1 MYQVQQ
7 IQLNLAMEDQKALW
21 AFKGSVK
28 PKNTKY
34 VQFHM
39 ISFYLE
45 ILHRIQN
52 LIWGNSEQSVCLLFR
67 KLRLKFLI
75 SEYRGGKWQR
85 MSNAK
90 TTRTLP
96 GQKKKQE
103 LHLDLTKLI
112 IEWFICLVWQQ
123 VIQPHLMQW
132 DASQAGKHAL
142 QWWNNVPQ
150 FQTAQQ
156 VCRNC

>member
-1 MYQVQQ
+1 
-7 IQLNLAMEDQKALW
+7 MENDKERQMQK
-21 AFKGSVK
+21 
-28 PKNTKY
+28 
-34 VQFHM
+34 QH
-39 ISFYLE
+39 E
-45 ILHRIQN
+45 HCR
-52 LIWGNSEQSVCLLFR
+52 
-67 KLRLKFLI
+67 
-75 SEYRGGKWQR
+75 
-85 MSNAK
+85 AK
-90 TTRTLP
+90 
-96 GQKKKQE
+96 KKKQE

-156 VCRNC
+156 VCQNC